1 MSKKKSRIHLA
12 RANVVGVIHT
22 PDGFQKARRAD
33 LSAVEVRADSLPCPP
48 LPAELSSLPHPV
60 ILTVR
65 RFDEGGTRP
74 LADATRL
81 ALYLELL
88 PAADA
93 VDLEIKSLR
102 ALREV
107 AAAAARAGKFLILSH
122 HDFNATPTL
131 ARLRTIAARARDEGA
146 DIVKIATKT
155 ETAADIARLLT
166 LLDESRAPLAI
177 MGMGTLGRAARLLFA
192 RAGSVLNYG
201 WLDKPQV
208 PGQWSAIEFRDL
220 LARA

>member
-1 MSKKKSRIHLA
+1 MSKKKRPIRLA
-12 RANVVGVIHT
+12 RANVVGIIHT
-22 PDGFQKARRAD
+22 QAGFKQSQRAD
-33 LSAVEVRADSLPCPP
+33 LDAVEVRVDILPRPP
-48 LPAELSSLPHPV
+48 LPAELSVLSHPV

-65 RFDEGGTRP
+65 RFDEGGARP
-74 LADATRL
+74 LADTTRL

-88 PAADA
+88 PAAAA

-107 AAAAARAGKFLILSH
+107 VAATHRTGKPLILSH
-122 HDFNATPTL
+122 HDFLATPTL
-131 ARLRTIAARARDEGA
+131 ARLRTLAARARDGGA
-146 DIVKIATKT
+146 DIVKIATTT
-155 ETAADIARLLT
+155 ETPADIARLLT
-166 LLDESRAPLAI
+166 LLDESTTPLAV

-208 PGQWSAIEFRDL
+208 SGQWGAVEFRAL

>member
-22 PDGFQKARRAD
+22 PAGFQQARRAD
-33 LSAVEVRADSLPCPP
+33 LSAVEVRADTLPRPP
-48 LPAELSSLPHPV
+48 LPAELSDLPHPV

-65 RFDEGGTRP
+65 CFDEGGARP

-88 PAADA
+88 PAAAA
-93 VDLEIKSLR
+93 VDLETKSLP

-107 AAAAARAGKFLILSH
+107 ATAAARADKPLILSH

-166 LLDESRAPLAI
+166 LLDESPGPLAI

-220 LARA
+220 LARS

>member
-1 MSKKKSRIHLA
+1 MSEKKRRIHLT
-12 RANVVGVIHT
+12 RPNVVGVIHSSA
-22 PDGFQKARRAD
+22 GFQQAIRAD
-33 LSAVEVRADSLPCPP
+33 LDAVEVRVDALPRPP
-48 LPAELSSLPHPV
+48 GPAEFLSLPHPV

-65 RFDEGGTRP
+65 RFDEGGARP
-74 LADATRL
+74 LTDTARL

-88 PAADA
+88 PTVSA
-93 VDLEIKSLR
+93 VDLETKSLR
-102 ALREV
+102 
-107 AAAAARAGKFLILSH
+107 
-122 HDFNATPTL
+122 TL
-131 ARLRTIAARARDEGA
+131 ARLRTIAARARDNGA

-155 ETAADIARLLT
+155 ETAGDIARLLT
-166 LLDESRAPLAI
+166 LLEEFPSPLAV

-208 PGQWSAIEFRDL
+208 PGQWGAVEFREL

>member
-1 MSKKKSRIHLA
+1 MSKKKRRIHLA
-12 RANVVGVIHT
+12 HPNIVGVIHT
-22 PDGFQKARRAD
+22 PAGFPLARRTD
-33 LSAVEVRADSLPCPP
+33 LSAVEVRVDTLPRPP
-48 LPAELSSLPHPV
+48 LPEELSRLPHPV

-65 RFDEGGTRP
+65 RFDEGGARP

-81 ALYLELL
+81 SLYLELL

-93 VDLEIKSLR
+93 VDLETQSLR

-107 AAAAARAGKFLILSH
+107 ATVAARAGKPLILSH
-122 HDFNATPTL
+122 HDFHTTPSL
-131 ARLRTIAARARDEGA
+131 ARLRTIAARARDAGA

-166 LLDESRAPLAI
+166 LLDKSSTPLAV

-208 PGQWSAIEFRDL
+208 PGQWSAIEFHDL
-220 LARA
+220 LARV